1 MAKKTISKQT
11 LIRQGKALR
20 YIRKKYKKDILP
32 KTFLENRYA
41 TKLCIKH
48 RIRFCDVR
56 LEYAIK
62 LFKFYGASL
71 NEFAIAFDVIGDCD
85 G

>member
-1 MAKKTISKQT
+1 MQPSYVSNIE
-11 LIRQGKALR
+11 LG
-20 YIRKKYKKDILP
+20 
-32 KTFLENRYA
+32 
-41 TKLCIKH
+41 
-48 RIRFCDVR
+48 FCDVR